1 MKRLCYGFVI
11 ASWLLTTSVVG
22 VQAQVVPGATFNPN
36 LVMTDDQLLDTSM
49 SRNRIQEFLNSHNG
63 VLKNYL
69 SSDIAGT
76 LKPAAQ
82 LIYDAAQAAQINPKF
97 LLVILQKEQ
106 SLIDDPSPTQRQLDW
121 ATGYAFCDSC
131 TSDTPSIQQ
140 YRGFG
145 KQVWNSAQLIRR
157 YLSNLQTIGVTTRAI
172 ANTWGPGKT
181 NAVLCLD
188 SDFNSGRNI
197 CTPGSTMLITPAN
210 FVTSILYTYTPHPGG
225 NYSFWKIWNGYN
237 FTLTKFYPNGSVLR
251 ASNGKSMYLIANG
264 LKRRFASMSAFLSRY
279 SLNQVITV
287 SADQLAQY
295 DDGRDISF
303 ANYSLVSPPTG
314 GVYLLVDDTK
324 RPIKSKQ
331 AFLAAGFQN
340 DEVIK
345 VKWTDLQSYLD
356 GEPITPD
363 NIYPSGILMQNKK
376 TGAVYFV
383 KDKIKHGVM
392 SSAIYKSRFGIQKP
406 IRVQPAALAAYPD
419 GALIGFKDGD
429 LVQSKTGGPIYFISN
444 GNRLPIASW
453 AAAKAY
459 GFDKII
465 KTVIKADDKA
475 LALHPL
481 GPTLDV
487 GGAVQVTTTQ

>member
-1 MKRLCYGFVI
+1 MKRVFSIFGI
-11 ASWLLTTSVVG
+11 ASLLLTTSPVLLR
-22 VQAQVVPGATFNPN
+22 AQVAPGSTFNPN
-36 LVMTDDQLLDTSM
+36 LIITDDQLLDTSM

-63 VLKNYL
+63 VLKNYV
-69 SSDIAGT
+69 SSDITGT

-82 LIYDAAQAAQINPKF
+82 LIYEAAQAAQINPKF
-97 LLVILQKEQ
+97 ILVILHKEQ
-106 SLIDDPSPTQRQLDW
+106 SLIDDAVPAQSQLDW

-131 TSDTPSIQQ
+131 SSDTPSIQQ

-157 YLSNLQTIGVTTRAI
+157 YLNNLQTIGVTTRAI

-181 NAVLCLD
+181 NGVLCID

-197 CTPGSTMLITPAN
+197 CTPGSTILITPAN

-237 FTLTKFYPNGSVLR
+237 FTLTRFYPNGTVLR
-251 ASNGKSMYLIANG
+251 TKSSSSIYLISNG

-295 DDGRDISF
+295 DNGQTISF
-303 ANYSLVSPPTG
+303 ANYSLVSPQTG
-314 GVYLLVDDTK
+314 GVYLLVDDVK

-345 VKWTDLQSYLD
+345 VKWSDLQSYID

-376 TGAVYFV
+376 TGAVFFV
-383 KDKIKHGVM
+383 KDKIKHGIM

-406 IRVQPAALAAYPD
+406 IRVQPATLATYTD
-419 GALIGFKDGD
+419 GAMIGFKDGD
-429 LVQSKTGGPIYFISN
+429 LVQSKSGGPLYFISN

-453 AAAKAY
+453 AAAQAY

-465 KTVIKADDKA
+465 KTVIKTDDKS

-487 GGAVQVTTTQ
+487 GGAIQTANAR